1 MGALPVM
8 TKISFMK
15 LVKTKFLKRIL
26 VLFALVLVLRVYI
39 GLYQNAFIDDA
50 FITFQYAR
58 NLRTHQTWGFYP
70 GITTNT
76 ATSPLNV
83 LLTALFGIIIPDLV
97 TAAIW
102 LAVIESILLVGI
114 LLLISENLFQNF
126 SFGILASIAIL
137 TNPLL
142 VSTLGLETLLFI
154 LFVLVNIFLYIRKKW
169 FLLAVALALLV
180 LTRPDGILL
189 FFILFWFVGEKNRKL
204 SSKIKFIA
212 IFGLCLLPW
221 YLFSWIHLGSFFPD
235 TLLLKVN
242 QNWNGLHYIFGIG
255 LYLYKYPLQTIFAL
269 IWSALGIYCLIT
281 ERHQIP
287 PALKFLLIFGWTYF
301 LAYSFLRVP
310 PYHWYYAPVA
320 ISLNLVGIWSLTNW
334 LQNMPEHKILTKKI
348 RQLILIIVMISS
360 IGVIFWQSSDF
371 PPSETPI
378 HSNWATQQQYQEIGN
393 WLKHNLEPGVKI
405 KLNGEIGTLAFYSEH
420 RLLDMFSCRYEQQL
434 KVNQLLQQN
443 GLARIFARINFFW
456 FDPGE
461 PCWPTE
467 YLLGFDQRRT
477 SHQEELEVLM
487 EWPIFSNWSEEK
499 RVVLWVLEER
509 D

>member
-1 MGALPVM
+1 M

-189 FFILFWFVGEKNRKL
+189 FFI
-204 SSKIKFIA
+204 
-212 IFGLCLLPW
+212 
-221 YLFSWIHLGSFFPD
+221 
-235 TLLLKVN
+235 
-242 QNWNGLHYIFGIG
+242 
-255 LYLYKYPLQTIFAL
+255 
-269 IWSALGIYCLIT
+269 
-281 ERHQIP
+281 
-287 PALKFLLIFGWTYF
+287 
-301 LAYSFLRVP
+301 
-310 PYHWYYAPVA
+310 
-320 ISLNLVGIWSLTNW
+320 
-334 LQNMPEHKILTKKI
+334 
-348 RQLILIIVMISS
+348 
-360 IGVIFWQSSDF
+360 
-371 PPSETPI
+371 
-378 HSNWATQQQYQEIGN
+378 
-393 WLKHNLEPGVKI
+393 
-405 KLNGEIGTLAFYSEH
+405 
-420 RLLDMFSCRYEQQL
+420 
-434 KVNQLLQQN
+434 
-443 GLARIFARINFFW
+443 
-456 FDPGE
+456 
-461 PCWPTE
+461 
-467 YLLGFDQRRT
+467 
-477 SHQEELEVLM
+477 
-487 EWPIFSNWSEEK
+487 
-499 RVVLWVLEER
+499 
-509 D
+509 